1 MAGAQPPAPPKEP
14 PLEPPLLGDIDIDG
28 EDQSKLKVQDVL
40 RSSKSG
46 CLTKS
51 MSESYLSDCSL
62 QEALHEHHEV
72 MQQWMARVEKQMQ
85 LLRDSTETKLE
96 DAVAKLTEV
105 VNTRRKSRPQ
115 LTHGSS
121 GSMLDELGKK
131 VIERSTSFGGGGGSR
146 SLEDLREVQ
155 NAAKKAFLQD
165 IGPARA
171 PTRKASKTGAKPD
184 VETETEGARERR
196 GSPGN
201 SLSVVIPD
209 LPGAPVFD
217 AHGGEKRATSIR
229 SFEKPVDAVPS
240 QSSISPHQ
248 CRLPSRSSN
257 PERQFDALLSH
268 PSARS
273 MPERPTDDTSRPN
286 SASRICHDGSDATR
300 VFTAPLHVQT
310 GVKDGDL
317 EGPMSPKRSLQGSV
331 DRAASHRSSCSA
343 RMGQSESDGEDKDS
357 ACKTRSRRKSVE
369 MLNVR
374 RVVSSGNLT
383 DVFKER
389 ERALTAHLS
398 PHNEADLHLP
408 AEVPDDC
415 WASSNA
421 EAGEDWSR
429 SWWLL
434 MRPLDLLVSRTLS
447 KTLGLLPLFPSV
459 QEDDKSGDLPWE
471 VAPSRCVSLRQRFF
485 HCVGASYHFLVVF
498 FALAYVVI
506 SFLRIGRC
514 QVVLMACARP
524 GMASDAAI
532 AVGALGMLLC
542 WGGINYKER
551 MQLISQSLQ
560 DLVDALEKK
569 SLDKVFEVWSCSD
582 SLIAVICWA
591 LILAGRWT
599 LLYLEMAEDFHTDPN
614 NYSVVFHELGFFVS
628 SGVVILTC
636 FWQVRTSHAMTLIV
650 NSWVEPFLSNQVS
663 CDHLR
668 CEWRTVSGLFRK
680 TSRTF
685 QLCSATIGFTSVLLI
700 LCVLYDF
707 REGHAFL
714 ALPNIALGL
723 CLPGVLLVHAS
734 TTTACKRLPSL
745 VMLWEPSEDSNE
757 RDYIDLAL
765 FVSMSECGFFIW
777 DTCLTLGLVQKF
789 IYFTVAMAGTL
800 GFQSGVL
807 KLA

>member
-1 MAGAQPPAPPKEP
+1 MAGVQQPALPKEP
-14 PLEPPLLGDIDIDG
+14 PLEPPLLGDIDVDG
-28 EDQSKLKVQDVL
+28 EDELKLKVQDVL

-51 MSESYLSDCSL
+51 MSESYLSDCL
-62 QEALHEHHEV
+62 QEALHEHHKV

-96 DAVAKLTEV
+96 DAVAKLMEV
-105 VNTRRKSRPQ
+105 INTRRKSRPQ

-121 GSMLDELGKK
+121 GSIDELGKK
-131 VIERSTSFGGGGGSR
+131 VIERSTSFGGGSR

-171 PTRKASKTGAKPD
+171 PTRKASKTGAKLDNP
-184 VETETEGARERR
+184 ETGQTEGARERR
-196 GSPGN
+196 GSPCN

-217 AHGGEKRATSIR
+217 AHDGEKRATSIR

-248 CRLPSRSSN
+248 CRLPSSSSN
-257 PERQFDALLSH
+257 PERQFGALLSH
-268 PSARS
+268 PRS

-286 SASRICHDGSDATR
+286 SASRICHDGSEATR

-317 EGPMSPKRSLQGSV
+317 EGPMSPKRSLQGAV
-331 DRAASHRSSCSA
+331 GRAVSHRSSSSVRA
-343 RMGQSESDGEDKDS
+343 GQSESDGEDKDS
-357 ACKTRSRRKSVE
+357 ACQTRSRRKSVE

-398 PHNEADLHLP
+398 PHNEADLHLQP
-408 AEVPDDC
+408 EVADDS

-459 QEDDKSGDLPWE
+459 QEDDKSSDLPCE
-471 VAPSRCVSLRQRFF
+471 VAPSRCVSLRQRFS

-498 FALAYVVI
+498 LAVANVVI
-506 SFLRIGRC
+506 SFSRIGRC
-514 QVVLMACARP
+514 QAVLAACAKP

-542 WGGINYKER
+542 WGGINNKER
-551 MQLISQSLQ
+551 MQLISRSLQ

-582 SLIAVICWA
+582 SLIALLCWA

-599 LLYLEMAEDFHTDPN
+599 LLYLEIAEEDGDTDPHK
-614 NYSVVFHELGFFVS
+614 YSVVFHELGFFIS